1 MIAIMKDAEQKLTV
15 WLQVIYRDIFIP
27 LLPLSFNLVLGVS
40 VLHLGSDR
48 DLMEVPKGVQD
59 FPSHFNKKKISL
71 VFLHPTMASHG
82 EDRLK
87 VLINASLNLM
97 KGKD

>member
-48 DLMEVPKGVQD
+48 DLMEVPNGVQD
-59 FPSHFNKKKISL
+59 FPSHFYKKKYPLFFSI
-71 VFLHPTMASHG
+71 PPW
-82 EDRLK
+82 
-87 VLINASLNLM
+87 
-97 KGKD
+97 